1 VPAGVTDAGV
11 QAAFADHCRLM
22 STTAQR
28 RERIC
33 ILGHALGWTQS
44 QIRARA
50 ETFNSERVVFVSP
63 GLRMA
68 DLVTG
73 SQRTYSSAYATT
85 AIVAGM
91 LAAEGNGVSDP
102 ITHTFLTNITAAEFE
117 YQPGST
123 ELDDAIISG
132 ILTIER
138 DPTLV
143 RESRGFRV
151 TRAITTARS
160 SVVFEQIS
168 IINQSD
174 YVAQTVRDL
183 EETLF
188 IGKALDGTT
197 LGLIRE
203 AVNLTL
209 DRLSSQAII
218 YGYDPSF
225 TAATLNQTNRS
236 AIDVTYKIYPA
247 PAIDFILN
255 SQILAPVPD
264 TATVAA

>member
-1 VPAGVTDAGV
+1 
-11 QAAFADHCRLM
+11 
-22 STTAQR
+22 
-28 RERIC
+28 
-33 ILGHALGWTQS
+33 
-44 QIRARA
+44 
-50 ETFNSERVVFVSP
+50 
-63 GLRMA
+63 MA

-102 ITHTFLTNITAAEFE
+102 ITHTFLTKITAAEFE

-151 TRAITTARS
+151 TRAITTARA

-209 DRLSSQAII
+209 DRLSGQAII

-225 TAATLNQTNRS
+225 TVATLNQTNRS